1 MMTLTIILVIAVVA
15 LYALGACLMR
25 GLLKATDCES
35 QDDIKEVLIWP
46 YTVAMALGELI
57 INRNF
62 KW

>member
-1 MMTLTIILVIAVVA
+1 MMLLTIILTIAVVI

-25 GLLKATDCES
+25 GLLKIAEHES

-46 YTVAMALGELI
+46 YTVVMALGELL